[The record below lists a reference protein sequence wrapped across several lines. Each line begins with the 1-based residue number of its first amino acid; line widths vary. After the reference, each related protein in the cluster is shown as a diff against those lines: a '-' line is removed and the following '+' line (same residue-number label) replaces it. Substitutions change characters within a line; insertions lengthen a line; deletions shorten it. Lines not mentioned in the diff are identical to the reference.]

1 MVKTYKIV
9 KGKGLVPVQSRK
21 MVVRR
26 RKPSMK
32 MSQRIKRVENI
43 IRKTIEKKHTDWLA
57 TAVDGD
63 SVTNTAPV
71 NKAAFFRIIDTGAGE
86 SKRVGNKVNL
96 LSQRFQCN
104 LVKGGAGDK
113 IVRVLIVNNPNYESS
128 ATISPSEVLQYY
140 DWATDGFQIFTSPYR
155 IGVDASKRYQVL
167 YDKVFSL
174 TDDRPYVKIDFMKK
188 YGTRKNPGKV
198 CDFELDT
205 SDFPTNHRVSMF
217 ALTDHTGTTNAPR
230 ITMFARNKYIDA

>member
-1 MVKTYKIV
+1 MKRVRAPQRRRT
-9 KGKGLVPVQSRK
+9 
-21 MVVRR
+21 VRR
-26 RKPSMK
+26 PRVSRTMND
-32 MSQRIKRVENI
+32 RIKRVENI

-57 TAVDGD
+57 TTSDGD
-63 SVTNTAPV
+63 EITNTTPV

-86 SKRVGNKVNL
+86 EKRVGNKVNL

-104 LVKGGAGDK
+104 LIKGGAGDK

-128 ATISPSEVLQYY
+128 ATIDPSEVLEYSS
-140 DWATDGFQIFTSPYR
+140 WTTDGFQIFTSPYK

-167 YDKVFSL
+167 YDRVFVL
-174 TDDRPYVKIDFMKK
+174 TDEKPYYKIDFMKK
-188 YGTRKNPGKV
+188 YGTKKNPGKV
-198 CDFELDT
+198 CDFEVDT

-217 ALTDHTGTTNAPR
+217 ALTDHTSSVNAPR